1 MSIRA
6 NAGDLMNNVPVPGN
20 TKTKPGFT
28 GQGNDHGPRRLYAHA
43 HMHTLS
49 TDLESIYQ
57 LYRARM
63 ISVDDIHELTVFMC
77 ATLLSLTRGSR
88 SSAHTG
94 VECVSLKTK
103 AVTPFLTLYLLSTW
117 QSAYFLPF

>member
-1 MSIRA
+1 MYLEIQRQSP
-6 NAGDLMNNVPVPGN
+6 DLPDKGSTTAPGE
-20 TKTKPGFT
+20 
-28 GQGNDHGPRRLYAHA
+28 LYAHA

-49 TDLESIYQ
+49 TDLEPIYQ

-63 ISVDDIHELTVFMC
+63 SSPVDGIHGLTVFMC
-77 ATLLSLTRGSR
+77 AALVSLTRGSR

-103 AVTPFLTLYLLSTW
+103 AVTPSLILYLLSTW